1 MKNKL
6 LIASLVCAVLLSG
19 CGNVITENDKP
30 TVDTSS
36 QSVTETSAAQTTS
49 AASSQDDWEVSLVQT
64 QATAKTKTSQTA
76 ESSESEDSAIM
87 PDAAP
92 DSTDT
97 SQTSASSDQTSE
109 SVSDTETSPLS
120 SQTEAQVTSAPSSE
134 ETTAAAVTS
143 PTQAVTT
150 TTTYATTTTTTT
162 TTSATT
168 TTTALQTTTTTAA
181 PRPVNTSDRTKPTV
195 FYGGYTVYHLAG
207 TAFDLSKYVS
217 YGDDTDRNPRLTY
230 TGSVNTSAVG
240 SYPIK
245 ATVTDASGNSTSWS
259 LTVNVV
265 TKYPTYPTTTTPTK
279 VMSFSEVVSKY
290 KAANTRFGID
300 VSQWQGNVDYN
311 AVKKAGCSFVF
322 IRVGTKYGSYTLDPY
337 FKTNLNNAI
346 AAGLDVGVYLY
357 TTDHTPEAARDS
369 AKWIVSQLGGKKLTL
384 PVAFDWEELLNFQKF
399 GASINDINNSYIAF
413 KNELAKSGYSSM
425 IYGNLS
431 TLNYLWSPSV
441 KNSTPVWLAC
451 YRDTPEYSG
460 NFGIWQVCCGRIPG
474 IGGNTDFNVLY
485 TDKRYK

>member
-1 MKNKL
+1 ML
-6 LIASLVCAVLLSG
+6 MAG
-19 CGNVITENDKP
+19 CGNAIT
-30 TVDTSS
+30 
-36 QSVTETSAAQTTS
+36 TTS
-49 AASSQDDWEVSLVQT
+49 ASD
-64 QATAKTKTSQTA
+64 
-76 ESSESEDSAIM
+76 SELAAVV

-92 DSTDT
+92 ESTDT
-97 SQTSASSDQTSE
+97 SQTSASSGQTSD
-109 SVSDTETSPLS
+109 SVSDTETSPQS

-134 ETTAAAVTS
+134 ETTAA
-143 PTQAVTT
+143 P
-150 TTTYATTTTTTT
+150 TT

-168 TTTALQTTTTTAA
+168 TTTALQTTTTAAA
-181 PRPVNTSDRTKPTV
+181 PRPANTGDRTNPTV

-207 TAFDLSKYVS
+207 TAFDLGKYVS

-245 ATVTDASGNSTSWS
+245 ATVTDASGNSASWS

-300 VSQWQGNVDYN
+300 VSQWQGKVDYN

-322 IRVGTKYGSYTLDPY
+322 IRVGTKYGSCTLDPY

-384 PVAFDWEELLNFQKF
+384 PVAYDWEELLNFQRF

-425 IYGNLS
+425 IYGKLS

-441 KNSTPVWLAC
+441 RNSSPVWLAC

>member
-1 MKNKL
+1 ML
-6 LIASLVCAVLLSG
+6 MAG
-19 CGNVITENDKP
+19 CGNAIT
-30 TVDTSS
+30 
-36 QSVTETSAAQTTS
+36 TTS
-49 AASSQDDWEVSLVQT
+49 ASD
-64 QATAKTKTSQTA
+64 
-76 ESSESEDSAIM
+76 SELAAVV

-92 DSTDT
+92 ESTDT
-97 SQTSASSDQTSE
+97 SQASASSGQTSD
-109 SVSDTETSPLS
+109 SVSDTETSPQS

-134 ETTAAAVTS
+134 ETTAA
-143 PTQAVTT
+143 P
-150 TTTYATTTTTTT
+150 TT

-168 TTTALQTTTTTAA
+168 TTTALQTTTTAAA
-181 PRPVNTSDRTKPTV
+181 PRPANTGDRTSPTV

-240 SYPIK
+240 SYPIN

-265 TKYPTYPTTTTPTK
+265 TKHPTYPTTTTPTK

-300 VSQWQGNVDYN
+300 VSQWQGKVDYN

-322 IRVGTKYGSYTLDPY
+322 IRVGTKYGSCTLDPY

-384 PVAFDWEELLNFQKF
+384 PVAYDWEELLNFQRF

-425 IYGNLS
+425 IYGKLS

-441 KNSTPVWLAC
+441 RNSSPVWLAC

-460 NFGIWQVCCGRIPG
+460 NFGIWQVCYGRIPG

>member
-1 MKNKL
+1 ML
-6 LIASLVCAVLLSG
+6 MAG
-19 CGNVITENDKP
+19 CGNAIT
-30 TVDTSS
+30 
-36 QSVTETSAAQTTS
+36 TTS
-49 AASSQDDWEVSLVQT
+49 ASD
-64 QATAKTKTSQTA
+64 
-76 ESSESEDSAIM
+76 SELAAVV

-92 DSTDT
+92 ESTTASESDP
-97 SQTSASSDQTSE
+97 SQIQSETSE
-109 SVSDTETSPLS
+109 STTVVTESSGTASSIAS
-120 SQTEAQVTSAPSSE
+120 SQTAITTPDPATS
-134 ETTAAAVTS
+134 TTAA
-143 PTQAVTT
+143 P
-150 TTTYATTTTTTT
+150 TT

-168 TTTALQTTTTTAA
+168 TTTALQTTTTAAA
-181 PRPVNTSDRTKPTV
+181 PRPANTGDHTNPTV

-265 TKYPTYPTTTTPTK
+265 TKDPTYPTTTTPTK

-300 VSQWQGNVDYN
+300 VSQWQGKVDYN

-322 IRVGTKYGSYTLDPY
+322 IRVGTKYGSCTLDPY

-346 AAGLDVGVYLY
+346 AAGLDIGVYLY

-384 PVAFDWEELLNFQKF
+384 PVAYDWEELLNFQKF
-399 GASINDINNSYIAF
+399 GASINDINNSYLAF

-425 IYGNLS
+425 IYGKLS

-441 KNSTPVWLAC
+441 RNSSPVWLAC

>member
-1 MKNKL
+1 M
-6 LIASLVCAVLLSG
+6 AG
-19 CGNVITENDKP
+19 CGNAIT
-30 TVDTSS
+30 
-36 QSVTETSAAQTTS
+36 TTS
-49 AASSQDDWEVSLVQT
+49 ASD
-64 QATAKTKTSQTA
+64 
-76 ESSESEDSAIM
+76 SELAAVV

-92 DSTDT
+92 ESTDT
-97 SQTSASSDQTSE
+97 SQTSASSGQTSD
-109 SVSDTETSPLS
+109 SVSDTETSPQS

-134 ETTAAAVTS
+134 ETTAA
-143 PTQAVTT
+143 P
-150 TTTYATTTTTTT
+150 TT

-168 TTTALQTTTTTAA
+168 TTTALQTTTTAAA
-181 PRPVNTSDRTKPTV
+181 PRPANTGDHTNPTV

-265 TKYPTYPTTTTPTK
+265 TKDPTYPTTTTPTK

-300 VSQWQGNVDYN
+300 VSQWQGKVDYN

-322 IRVGTKYGSYTLDPY
+322 IRVGTKYGSCTLDPY

-384 PVAFDWEELLNFQKF
+384 PVAYDWEELLNFQKF
-399 GASINDINNSYIAF
+399 GASINDINNSYLAF

-425 IYGNLS
+425 IYGKLS

-441 KNSTPVWLAC
+441 RNSSPVWLAC